1 MQKPNPHKFGYF
13 ELIALITTGLL
24 KFILLDWL
32 EMRVFFITGICL
44 FWLGYVLY
52 RYSVDHKI
60 LVYWGF
66 KKEYIGRSMLF
77 LFPFLAVGIYV
88 AVVLGNL
95 NKSKVDILHLLPVL
109 ALYPVWGIVQ
119 QFLMICIV
127 AENLSG
133 FKKLSRSKPVVIVIT
148 SILFGLIHF
157 PDFSLMIFTFAMEVA
172 FLAIYFKWRNLWAVG
187 LAHGWIAT
195 FLLYYLHNRDLWT
208 ELFVWF

>member
-1 MQKPNPHKFGYF
+1 MHKPNPHKCGYF
-13 ELIALITTGLL
+13 ELIALIATGLL

-32 EMRVFFITGICL
+32 EMRAFFITGIFL

-66 KKEYIGRSMLF
+66 KKEYLGRSMLF
-77 LFPFLAVGIYV
+77 LFPFLAVGIFV
-88 AVVLGNL
+88 AVVLGTL

-109 ALYPVWGIVQ
+109 ALYPLWGIVQ

-133 FKKLSRSKPVVIVIT
+133 FKILSRHKPVVIVIA

-157 PDFSLMIFTFAMEVA
+157 PDFSLMIFTFAMETA
-172 FLAIYFKWRNLWAVG
+172 FLVIYYKWRNLWAVG

-195 FLLYYLHNRDLWT
+195 FLLYYVHNRDLWT